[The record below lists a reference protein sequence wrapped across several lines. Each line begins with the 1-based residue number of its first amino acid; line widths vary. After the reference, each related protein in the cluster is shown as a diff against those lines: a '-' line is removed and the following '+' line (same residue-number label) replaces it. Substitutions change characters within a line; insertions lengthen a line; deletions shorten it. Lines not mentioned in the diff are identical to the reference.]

1 MQVLLDSLPVL
12 LISVFA
18 PLTAWFAVQRSRHPV
33 VWFVFGALLGPI
45 ALALVV
51 LGPPGRCP
59 YCATPVR
66 GWVST
71 CSTCGLPMGDVR
83 ERRVDPATGATLESD
98 QPPAGKAGG
107 SRSPRARAG
116 PSRAVGRSETTRP
129 SDAAL
134 AEVLATG
141 IYLTGSANLEIGA
154 CYALARLT
162 LPDGDLLRVFGPV
175 DTGQITVRHEGRLDD
190 HEVTVVNERVI
201 ISARPGRTM
210 PTFVF
215 KTLGGMRGM
224 DLERAF
230 QPVSVTPR

>member
-18 PLTAWFAVQRSRHPV
+18 PLTAWFAAQRSRHPV

-45 ALALVV
+45 ALALVA

-71 CSTCGLPMGDVR
+71 CSSCGLALGDVR

-98 QPPAGKAGG
+98 QPLAGKGGG
-107 SRSPRARAG
+107 SRSPRPRAR
-116 PSRAVGRSETTRP
+116 PSRAVDRSTRRP
-129 SDAAL
+129 SDTAV

-175 DTGQITVRHEGRLDD
+175 DTGQITVRHESLIDD
-190 HEVTVVNERVI
+190 LEVTVVNERVI

-215 KTLGGMRGM
+215 KTLGGKRGL

-230 QPVSVTPR
+230 EPIPVTPR